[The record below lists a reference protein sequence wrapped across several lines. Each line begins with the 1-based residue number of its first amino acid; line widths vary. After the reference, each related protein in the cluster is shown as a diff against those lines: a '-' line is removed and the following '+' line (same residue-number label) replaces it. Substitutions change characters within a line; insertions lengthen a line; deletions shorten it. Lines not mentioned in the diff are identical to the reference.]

1 MRPLTVALSV
11 NITLDQRNLQFPN
24 GNKFSIVLNS
34 ENANVPT
41 IKLDMNDYGLYDGA
55 HELIVDVYVNTG
67 DNSKILSATKA
78 SYFYFHTL
86 TQQTT
91 TEVQQ
96 VNNDVTINDASL
108 FSTSKTVQIVY
119 PQVRSSLTY
128 LLTYSLT
135 RLFLT
140 HRIAV
145 LSTPTN
151 SSFYLLFH
159 HSMNLKIIILC

>member
-1 MRPLTVALSV
+1 MYHVRPLTVALSV

-24 GNKFSIVLNS
+24 GNIFSIVLNS

-55 HELIVDVYVNTG
+55 HELIVDVYVNAG

-91 TEVQQ
+91 AEVQQ
-96 VNNDVTINDASL
+96 VSNDVAINDASL

-119 PQVRSSLTY
+119 PQVRSSVTHI
-128 LLTYSLT
+128 
-135 RLFLT
+135 LT
-140 HRIAV
+140 H
-145 LSTPTN
+145 
-151 SSFYLLFH
+151 LLVYFLLLG
-159 HSMNLKIIILC
+159 S